1 MIVFMAVASFAIKAG
16 VNATAATWTVAGT
29 PTDLFGTEWDPTNA
43 ANDMTLDGDVYKWSK
58 TDVTLAANAEVK
70 FKVCADHAWDVAY
83 PSADYKLTIPAD
95 GKYTVEITF
104 NPSTEAVTATATKT
118 GDAEIANAEITKVQI
133 CGATDAAWSNRIDFD
148 LTKGEGEVYTGT
160 LSVAEPT
167 DDVEF
172 KLVVN
177 ESSWIGVDQLTM
189 DAPEGMVENMSN
201 GNFKLKNSTAGF
213 ASYTFTATWV
223 PGAIAGNGWTLKVA
237 GKDKRTKDVTVSPAS
252 GSISEAIAT
261 ELGGYAAQ
269 NITVNL
275 TQDAAYTIESPIESM
290 GNVIINGNGA
300 KIDASAL
307 TKPFINYSSVKGAK
321 AKKADDS
328 DSDYT
333 IVENVTIK
341 DVTITGLPQS
351 LLNNSAGKVLFNV
364 NIENDVIEI
373 VGNNTIFAMG
383 NGFANELKMSKSTLW
398 SKDGHAGFLFQA
410 QGRPKDII
418 NGTTTTSWSIDK
430 CTIYQIGKGKK
441 VNNNN
446 SGIKGQKTTF
456 MTLTNSILVDFG
468 SNTNNEVN
476 GWLWGQNGGS
486 NATYG
491 NNTYWSAAVEG
502 AVVPGWTDAGKGGS
516 DQTNTSLTTDP
527 GFNAEKIAT
536 GDFTISAGTAQAKF
550 KNGDPRWL
558 VDYVAPEGAG
568 IVKDIEVAPETGAD
582 IAAAIAAEKN
592 KIDNELNEVGNITIT
607 LAENGD
613 YKLTQPIDAKASVV
627 INGNGSKINASALTG
642 AFINYSS
649 VIGAKAK
656 KADDTDSNYTIVE
669 NVTIKDATI
678 TGLPQ
683 SLIKNGAGNVF
694 FSKVTVDNDVIEI
707 VGNNTIFAMGNGFA
721 GDLQMTNSTLWSK
734 EGHAGF
740 LFQAQGRPKDIINGT
755 TTTSWT
761 VDKCTIYQ
769 IGKGKKV
776 NNNNSGIKGQSTT
789 YMTLT
794 NSILVDFGSNTNNEV
809 NGWLWGQ
816 NGGAN
821 ATYEKNTYWSAVTE
835 GAVVPGWT
843 DAGKGGSDQTNTSLT
858 TNPGFDAEK
867 VAAGDFTIGAGSDQ
881 AKEKTGDPRWLV
893 EYDPTGINVAN
904 VDNAANDNA
913 PAYNLSGIRVGKD
926 YKGIVIK
933 NGRKIV
939 VNKSAF

>member
-16 VNATAATWTVAGT
+16 VNATGTVWTVAGNS
-29 PTDLFGTEWDPTNA
+29 TDLFGASWDPA
-43 ANDMTLDGDVYKWSK
+43 ATVNDMTLDGDVYKWSK
-58 TDVTLAANAEVK
+58 TDVVLAANAEIE
-70 FKVCADHAWDVAY
+70 FKVCQDHTWDVAF
-83 PSADYKLTIPAD
+83 PSNNYKLTIAAD

-133 CGATDAAWSNRIDFD
+133 CGATDASWSNRIDFD
-148 LTKGEGEVYTGT
+148 LAKGEGDVYTGT

-189 DAPEGMVENMSN
+189 DAPEGLVENMSN

-223 PGAIAGNGWTLKVA
+223 PGAIAGNGWTVKVA

-252 GSISEAIAT
+252 GSISEAIAA

-269 NITVNL
+269 SITVNL

-307 TKPFINYSSVKGAK
+307 TKPFINYSSVNGAK

-351 LLNNSAGKVLFNV
+351 LINNGAGKAVFNV

-383 NGFANELKMSKSTLW
+383 NGFANELKMSNSTLW
-398 SKDGHAGFLFQA
+398 SKEGHAGFLFQA

-418 NGTTTTSWSIDK
+418 SGTTTTSF
-430 CTIYQIGKGKK
+430 YQIGKGKK

-446 SGIKGQKTTF
+446 SGIKGQATTF
-456 MTLTNSILVDFG
+456 MTLTNNILVDFG
-468 SNTNNEVN
+468 SNTGNEVN

-502 AVVPGWTDAGKGGS
+502 AVVPGWTDASKGGS

-527 GFNAEKIAT
+527 GFNAEKVAT

-613 YKLTQPIDAKASVV
+613 YKLTKPIDAQASVV

-656 KADDTDSNYTIVE
+656 KADDSDSNYTIVE

-683 SLIKNGAGNVF
+683 SLIKNGAGNVL
-694 FSKVTVDNDVIEI
+694 FSKVTIDNDVIEI
-707 VGNNTIFAMGNGFA
+707 VGNNAIFAMGNGFA

-740 LFQAQGRPKDIINGT
+740 LFQAQGRPKDIISGT
-755 TTTSWT
+755 TTTS
-761 VDKCTIYQ
+761 YQ

-776 NNNNSGIKGQSTT
+776 NNNNSGIKGQATT
-789 YMTLT
+789 IMTLT
-794 NSILVDFGSNTNNEV
+794 NNILVDFGSNTGNEV

-816 NGGAN
+816 NGGSN
-821 ATYEKNTYWSAVTE
+821 ATYGNNTYWSAVVE

-843 DAGKGGSDQTNTSLT
+843 DASKGGSDQTNTSLT
-858 TNPGFDAEK
+858 TDPGFDAEK
-867 VAAGDFTIGAGSDQ
+867 VAVGDFTIGAGSDQ

-893 EYDPTGINVAN
+893 EYDPTGINVVN

-913 PAYNLSGIRVGKD
+913 PAYNLSGVRVGKD

-933 NGRKIV
+933 NGRKII
-939 VNKSAF
+939 VNKSTF